1 VIEKIG
7 RWIAAHGAALAI
19 AVLLIAALIGAGAV
33 VLSIADRTDGMREA
47 QTGLAELSNLAT
59 GLGAQTSASLDGAG
73 PGRADLALNRQI
85 RHGSARAAT
94 EVEALWPDPLV
105 EGMTAEA
112 RRAGRE
118 VAIALRIGRSG
129 DIEAAE
135 QDLATAT
142 AEINRL
148 ERRIAEAG
156 HALDSAIA
164 DGQQEARVLTFGI
177 TGAIGIVAS
186 ALVLWLSAL
195 RRRRHRDDAAR
206 QAARRGERRLQ
217 ALVRHGSDLI
227 TVVGKDGTV
236 LYQAGAVESL
246 LGFSAA
252 ELEGEKLAG
261 RLHPDD
267 LPVLGALL
275 DVGEDESPA
284 REIRLRRRD
293 GEYRTCEA
301 RATSLLGDDLWNG
314 IVLNVWDVTERKE
327 LEERLRHQAFHD
339 GLTGLANRV
348 LFNERLEHALVRGMR
363 TGRAV
368 SVLMIDLDDFKTIND
383 SFGHPAGDR
392 LLVEAAGRID
402 ETMRGADTV
411 ARLGGDEFGVI
422 LDDSLTPTAD
432 REAAARIVATL
443 ALPFDLDGGLPV
455 SASIG
460 IARAAAREARAD
472 HLIRDADLA
481 MYAAKAE
488 QKGSVA
494 VYHAEMYAATEER
507 LQLKGDLARAV
518 AARDQLALYYQP
530 VVDLRDGEI
539 VGFEALLRW
548 NHPTRGLVSPAE
560 FIPLAEETGAIV
572 EIGRRVLAVACHEA
586 AGWIESSGRDLFVTA
601 NVSVRQL
608 GDEALVA
615 HVRSAL
621 RHSGLAPERLV
632 LEVTETQLMRNVK
645 QAVAVLRRVR
655 EMGVRIAIDDFGTGY
670 SSLSQLERLP
680 VDILKVDRD
689 FAGDAASGRA
699 GHGGLLGAVMEIG
712 ESLELATIAE
722 GIETPEQLE
731 QLRRLDYPLGQG
743 YLFSKP
749 VPADEVVGLLAKK
762 RAGV

>member
-1 VIEKIG
+1 V
-7 RWIAAHGAALAI
+7 
-19 AVLLIAALIGAGAV
+19 VLIAALVGAGAL
-33 VLSIADRTDGMREA
+33 VLSVADREDGMRDA
-47 QTGLAELSNLAT
+47 KTDLAELSNAIT
-59 GLGAQTSASLDGAG
+59 GLNAQAMASLNGG
-73 PGRADLALNRQI
+73 PPGRSDIVLNRQI
-85 RHGSARAAT
+85 AGAAVAAAS
-94 EVEALWPDPLV
+94 EVEDLWGDPRVL
-105 EGMTAEA
+105 GMTAEA
-112 RRAGRE
+112 RQVARNTGAALSLGASGDAAGASRDLARAVTLVDGLE
-118 VAIALRIGRSG
+118 ARIG
-129 DIEAAE
+129 AA
-135 QDLATAT
+135 D
-142 AEINRL
+142 RD
-148 ERRIAEAG
+148 
-156 HALDSAIA
+156 LDSAIA
-164 DGQQEARVLTFGI
+164 AGQHEARILTFGI
-177 TGAIGIVAS
+177 TGAIGIVVS

-195 RRRRHRDDAAR
+195 RRRRQRDDVAR
-206 QAARRGERRLQ
+206 QAARHGERRLQ

-246 LGFSAA
+246 LGFEAA

-261 RLHPDD
+261 WLHPDD
-267 LPVLGALL
+267 APVLGALL
-275 DVGEDESPA
+275 DVGEEESPA

-301 RATSLLGDDLWNG
+301 RSTSLLGDDLWNG

-348 LFNERLEHALVRGMR
+348 LFNERLEHALVRAMR

-368 SVLMIDLDDFKTIND
+368 SVLMIDLDDFKAIND

-392 LLVEAAGRID
+392 LLVEVAQRLD

-422 LDDSLTPTAD
+422 LDDSPTLAAD
-432 REAAARIVATL
+432 REAAARIVSTL
-443 ALPFDLDGGLPV
+443 ARPFDLDGGLPV

-460 IARAAAREARAD
+460 IARGAAREARAEGM
-472 HLIRDADLA
+472 IRDADLA

-494 VYHAEMYAATEER
+494 VYHAEMYAATEAR
-507 LQLKGDLARAV
+507 LQLKGDLARAL
-518 AARDQLALYYQP
+518 AARDQLTLHYQP

-539 VGFEALLRW
+539 VGLEALLRW

-586 AGWIESSGRDLFVTA
+586 AGWIGSSDRDLFVTV

-621 RHSGLAPERLV
+621 KHSGLDPGRLV

-645 QAVAVLRRVR
+645 QAVTVLRRVK

-743 YLFSKP
+743 FLFSKP
-749 VPADEVVGLLAKK
+749 VPADEVAGLLAK
-762 RAGV
+762 RRVGV